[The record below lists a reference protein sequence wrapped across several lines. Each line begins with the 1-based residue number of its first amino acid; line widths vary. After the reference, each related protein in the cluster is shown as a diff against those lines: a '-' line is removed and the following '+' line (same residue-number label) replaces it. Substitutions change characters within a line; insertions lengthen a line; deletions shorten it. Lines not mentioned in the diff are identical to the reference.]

1 MPSPLALIWP
11 KSESLLNMP
20 QLVLKR
26 RDFLGITIT
35 GAAAL
40 FWKPAKAKALGGK
53 LPEIGEQ
60 APNFD
65 LPGTLGG
72 GASKNWNLADWAG
85 RWLVLY
91 FYPRDFTSGCT
102 IEAHGFQESLKE
114 FNAHQCDVAAVSAD
128 SVDDH
133 ESFCSSEGLD
143 FTLLSDP
150 EGKVSRQYGSWMAP
164 YSLRHTFLI
173 DPKGVLRARWT
184 GVRPV
189 GHAQD
194 VLNTLVS
201 EQSNSIA

>member
-1 MPSPLALIWP
+1 
-11 KSESLLNMP
+11 MP

-26 RDFLGITIT
+26 RDFLGITMT
-35 GAAAL
+35 GATAL
-40 FWKPAKAKALGGK
+40 FWKPSKAKALGGK

-60 APNFD
+60 APDFN

-72 GASKNWNLADWAG
+72 GTSKNWNLDDWAG

-114 FNAHQCDVAAVSAD
+114 FNSHQCDVAAVSAD

-150 EGKVSRQYGSWMAP
+150 EGKVSRLYGSWMAP

-194 VLNTLVS
+194 VLKTLLS